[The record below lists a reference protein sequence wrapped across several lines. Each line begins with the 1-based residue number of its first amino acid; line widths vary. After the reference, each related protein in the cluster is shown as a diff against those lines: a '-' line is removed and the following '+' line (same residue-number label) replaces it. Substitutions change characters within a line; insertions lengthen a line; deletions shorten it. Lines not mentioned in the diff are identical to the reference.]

1 MLEALAETQ
10 GMTEQLSSKWQA
22 RIDTRG
28 ITDVHIQHDQATS
41 LTLSEAMTIE
51 ARASEPQV
59 FERILCGV
67 DGTPPSLIAV
77 RQALRLQDER
87 GSLLLSAVANL
98 AKAAQAGMAAT
109 HAAELLQHE
118 AEEALA
124 EAQAIAPS
132 AASKLVDGDPVA
144 VLLAQAEAERAT
156 LIAVGSHGRGRAA
169 GLLLGTVAARMLRD
183 ATCSVLV
190 ARVARDVEAW
200 PQTVVAGVD
209 GSLESAAAFT
219 VARSVAG
226 RFGGSVRAVASTKD
240 QLDREAAAAIARE
253 LEEHDEPAV
262 NVLVA
267 ASESVDLIVVGSRG
281 LHGLKA
287 LGSVSERV
295 AHQARSSVL
304 VVRSGQT

>member
-1 MLEALAETQ
+1 MEPQ
-10 GMTEQLSSKWQA
+10 
-22 RIDTRG
+22 
-28 ITDVHIQHDQATS
+28 
-41 LTLSEAMTIE
+41 
-51 ARASEPQV
+51 ASESQV

-67 DGTPPSLIAV
+67 DGTPASLDAV
-77 RQALRLQDER
+77 RQALRLQGKD
-87 GSLLLSAVANL
+87 GSVSLVAVANF

-118 AEEALA
+118 AEAALA

-132 AASKLVDGDPVA
+132 AASKLVDGDPA
-144 VLLAQAEAERAT
+144 SLLLKLAEAEGAT
-156 LIAVGSHGRGRAA
+156 LIAVGSHGHRRAT

-190 ARVARDVEAW
+190 ARPADDAW

-219 VARSVAG
+219 VAGSLAA

-240 QLDREAAAAIARE
+240 HLDREAAEAIAPE
-253 LEEHDEPAV
+253 LEEHDTPAV
-262 NVLVA
+262 DVLV
-267 ASESVDLIVVGSRG
+267 SESSPDDLIVVGSRG

-304 VVRSGQT
+304 VVRSGHT